1 MTDDQTPPDS
11 SANSEVDPRIA
22 ELEEQVRK
30 LTDLAAR
37 AQADLQNAKTR
48 MEKDA
53 DELRRFALQ
62 SIVTKLVPVIDNFQR
77 AFGHLPADLKD
88 HEWVKGVGAI
98 EQELIKQAGELGLQK
113 FSPLGEKAD
122 TARHEVL
129 MVGPGEE
136 GVITEVF
143 EDGYELGGR
152 IVRPAKVKVGDGT
165 TANS

>member
-1 MTDDQTPPDS
+1 MSDDQTPPAS
-11 SANSEVDPRIA
+11 SPSPGIDPRVT

-77 AFGHLPADLKD
+77 AFSHLPAELKD

-98 EQELIKQAGELGLQK
+98 EQELIKQAGELGLKK
-113 FSPLGEKAD
+113 FTSLGEQAD

-129 MVGPGEE
+129 MVGPGPE

-143 EDGYELGGR
+143 EEGYEMAGR
-152 IVRPAKVKVGDGT
+152 VLRPAKVKVGDG
-165 TANS
+165 SK

>member
-1 MTDDQTPPDS
+1 MTDDQTPPPS
-11 SANSEVDPRIA
+11 SSDPQMA
-22 ELEEQVRK
+22 ELQEQVRK

-48 MEKDA
+48 MERDA

-77 AFGHLPADLKD
+77 AFSHLPAELKEN
-88 HEWVKGVGAI
+88 EWVKGVSAI
-98 EQELIKQAGELGLQK
+98 EQELIKQAGELGLKK
-113 FSPLGEKAD
+113 FTSLGEQAD

-129 MVGPGEE
+129 MVGPGPE

-143 EDGYELGGR
+143 EEGYELAGR
-152 IVRPAKVKVGDGT
+152 VLRPAKVKVGDGT
-165 TANS
+165 AAQNS

>member
-1 MTDDQTPPDS
+1 MSDDQTTAQGSFSDQ
-11 SANSEVDPRIA
+11 SADPRIA

-30 LTDLAAR
+30 LTDIAAR

-62 SIVTKLVPVIDNFQR
+62 SLVTKLVPVIDHFQR
-77 AFGHLPADLKD
+77 AFSHLPAELKD
-88 HEWVKGVGAI
+88 HEWVKGVSAI
-98 EQELIKQAGELGLQK
+98 EQELIKQAGELGLRK
-113 FSPLGEKAD
+113 FTSLGEKAD

-129 MVGPGEE
+129 QVGPGEE

-143 EDGYELGGR
+143 EDGYELAGR
-152 IVRPAKVKVGDGT
+152 VVRPAKVKVGDG
-165 TANS
+165 SQ

>member
-1 MTDDQTPPDS
+1 MSDDQTTSAS
-11 SANSEVDPRIA
+11 SQDPRMA

-77 AFGHLPADLKD
+77 AFSHLPAELKD

-98 EQELIKQAGELGLQK
+98 EQELIKQAGELGLKK
-113 FSPLGEKAD
+113 FTSLGEQAD

-129 MVGPGEE
+129 MVGPGKE

-143 EDGYELGGR
+143 EDGYEMAGR
-152 IVRPAKVKVGDGT
+152 ILRPAKVKVGDGT
-165 TANS
+165 K